1 MLSLIGNKYNP
12 NKIGLYRDDEL
23 AVFKNA
29 SGPQSEKIKTTF
41 RKIFTNKALDIII
54 SCNVKIVNYL
64 DVSLNLNDGSY
75 DKETIYG
82 LTHLTVRQSKQ
93 KLVSSFCS

>member
-41 RKIFTNKALDIII
+41 QKMFTNKALDI

-64 DVSLNLNDGSY
+64 DVSLNLNDGS
-75 DKETIYG
+75 
-82 LTHLTVRQSKQ
+82 
-93 KLVSSFCS
+93 